1 MHNYER
7 VCEEKL
13 IGKHKFIAINLSI
26 DGNHIFMCLC
36 ESFPCKTNAVT
47 VNSLL
52 LIAIKGEEK
61 TALDIISEY
70 DYN

>member
-13 IGKHKFIAINLSI
+13 ISKHKFIAINLSI
-26 DGNHIFMCLC
+26 DSNRSAYTHAHAQQMQ
-36 ESFPCKTNAVT
+36 
-47 VNSLL
+47 LL
-52 LIAIKGEEK
+52 LD
-61 TALDIISEY
+61 TISEY